1 MALCKNNRKNLKSY
15 PFYLHKMKT
24 NTSIKNLRQASLDG
38 IAFYKYTKSGINTFN
53 IKREINVKKIQVKK
67 SLKNMPSSRNE
78 LFSYMLYIIRWRKM
92 QAIF

>member
-1 MALCKNNRKNLKSY
+1 MALCKNIEKILKVTLS
-15 PFYLHKMKT
+15 FLHKMKT
-24 NTSIKNLRQASLDG
+24 NTSIKKLRQASLDG
-38 IAFYKYTKSGINTFN
+38 IAFYKYTKSGIHTFN

-67 SLKNMPSSRNE
+67 SLKNTPSSQNE